1 MQSPNLTDLELKDY
15 VRIAVRHKVL
25 FIAVLAATIAA
36 TIFFTNRQTPMY
48 TASVDVMIELEPRTD
63 AITGANGTP
72 LDSNR
77 LLENEV
83 GFLESQTVVLAV
95 TEELGLEPDVTVSPS
110 GNRDFITLSAI
121 ATEPETAA
129 IVANTY
135 AQTYL
140 DLRRES
146 AIADLFETSNVVRTQ
161 VEQLDGQI
169 ATIDASM
176 DAEVAQ
182 LEAAAAPQSLDGESA
197 EIDPVVLREIERRY
211 DEQRQPL
218 VSQRSIYAQYLTTV
232 QLNADLTSGAVGRI
246 VSPAET
252 PLEPSSPRRT
262 YNIAL
267 STALGLLLAAGA
279 TLLRHSLHDVVTD
292 TRTSDGL
299 GGTPLLASIPTFAR
313 RQGADLVSLKNP
325 DSASAE
331 AFRSLRTAVVFAAIA
346 DEQRVIQV
354 TSPAMSEGKSE
365 TAANLAVSLAQAGHS
380 AVLLDADL
388 RRPTI
393 ATKLGFDHNAPGLS
407 SVLAQAERLTDCLI
421 PLADVGQLM
430 VLPSGPMPEDPAAF
444 VGTRELER
452 LLVYL
457 RKHFDFVIVDTPPV
471 GLVSDPLTI
480 SRLVDAVIIVARSEK
495 TRRLDL
501 NDAVSKL
508 RQVDA
513 PILGTV
519 LNGTRRGRSYNT
531 YYGDKKRS
539 RSRQLLNLE
548 APRLRDIPGARPAA
562 RLPVGKD
569 A

>member
-1 MQSPNLTDLELKDY
+1 MQSPNLTEFEVKDY
-15 VRIAVRHKVL
+15 VRIVLRHKLL

-36 TIFFTNRQTPMY
+36 TITFTNRQTPMY
-48 TASVDVMIELEPRTD
+48 TASVDVMIELESRTD
-63 AITGANGTP
+63 AITGTSGSR

-95 TEELGLEPDVTVSPS
+95 TEELGLEPDVSVSPS

-121 ATEPETAA
+121 ATEPQVAA

-140 DLRRES
+140 DLRRDS
-146 AIADLFETSNVVRTQ
+146 ALADLFETSNVVQSQ
-161 VEQLDGQI
+161 VDQLDAQI
-169 ATIDASM
+169 ATVDLSM
-176 DAEVAQ
+176 EAEVTQ
-182 LEAAAAPQSLDGESA
+182 LEAAATQGIDGAVAEVDAASLS
-197 EIDPVVLREIERRY
+197 EITRRY

-218 VSQRSIYAQYLTTV
+218 VSQRLIYAQFLTTV

-262 YNIAL
+262 YNLAL
-267 STALGLLLAAGA
+267 GIALGLLLAAGA
-279 TLLRHSLHDVVTD
+279 TLLRHSVNDVVTD

-299 GGTPLLASIPTFAR
+299 GGSPLLASIPTFSR
-313 RQGADLVSLKNP
+313 RQGNELVSLQSP

-331 AFRSLRTAVVFAAIA
+331 AFRSLRTAVVFTAIT

-354 TSPAMSEGKSE
+354 TSPSMSEGKSE

-380 AVLLDADL
+380 TVLLDADL

-393 ATKLGFDHNAPGLS
+393 ASKLGFDQNAPGLS
-407 SVLAQAERLTDCLI
+407 SVLAQAERLEDCLI
-421 PLADVGQLM
+421 QLPNVDRLM

-444 VGTRELER
+444 VGTRGLER
-452 LLVYL
+452 LLAYL
-457 RKHFDFVIVDTPPV
+457 RKHFDFVVIDTPPV

-480 SRLVDAVIIVARSEK
+480 SRLVDGVIVVSRSEK

-501 NDAVSKL
+501 NDALSKL

-519 LNGTRRGRSYNT
+519 LNGTRRGRTYNT

-539 RSRQLLNLE
+539 SSRQMLNLE
-548 APRLRDIPGARPAA
+548 APRLRSSPVENSKRRTPAT
-562 RLPVGKD
+562 KD